1 MRRSLVLL
9 SALALACSGS
19 KSPRKLV
26 ILHTNDEHSHL
37 IGLGPEVDD
46 FPTPAASGSGIKG
59 GASRRAA
66 VFATERA
73 SAKAA
78 GADSITVS
86 AGDNMMGTL
95 VQIAATSLSPDY
107 RIMKALGYDV
117 TTLGNHEFDYGPA
130 GLAAAIDAA
139 NLAITGLPTGLPPIV
154 ASNIHFS
161 GTGPD
166 DSLAAKYDPL
176 NTDPTKPIHGK
187 YVITTPNGLKIGFIG
202 IMGADAAAVAPA
214 AAPVRFS
221 VAAGSTVD
229 NRIASLAQIFDDVKP
244 AVDSLR
250 RDDKV
255 DLVVALS
262 HGGADPD
269 SAAQSEDRAIAEN
282 VAGIDVVVSGHSH
295 TDVRVQL
302 FTNRYSGRQVAVQQ
316 AGRFGDTVGRIALTV
331 NGDGTVTFDTA
342 GSALLAVDDK
352 TTPSDTTTNT
362 VVGAAVNA
370 LESQNIPGQPFSFLK
385 YTLTQINYTVA
396 QILHT
401 TPAPVPALG
410 GTGGYYN
417 FPMTGLTFD
426 VDNTAKYQE
435 TELIDL
441 SADSMLATANL
452 IAPTDVAVE
461 AAGVVRTPALKK
473 GLTGKLGFA
482 DLFIAVPLGGSPVS
496 GTPGYPLCRFGIYLV
511 ELKAAFEVTA
521 GFAYTGH
528 NDLFVVPAGF
538 KFEYDTKR
546 APFNPTGDPT
556 NPANGRVTR
565 MWQLKPAALAAG
577 TYDGD
582 ANYDLVFDASLD
594 AAHSLPGFP
603 GWAPN
608 AGGNPLRLVRAVASL
623 YIATFATFAGIRL
636 KDPTTGLPV
645 AGNDPTKTILLRPVD
660 AGSTEIKQWEAL
672 GGYVH
677 SFANL
682 PAIYNKDDSA
692 TVLPRRAICVGAN
705 SSNPA
710 GGNCSH

>member
-1 MRRSLVLL
+1 L
-9 SALALACSGS
+9 
-19 KSPRKLV
+19 
-26 ILHTNDEHSHL
+26 
-37 IGLGPEVDD
+37 
-46 FPTPAASGSGIKG
+46 
-59 GASRRAA
+59 
-66 VFATERA
+66 
-73 SAKAA
+73 
-78 GADSITVS
+78 
-86 AGDNMMGTL
+86 
-95 VQIAATSLSPDY
+95 
-107 RIMKALGYDV
+107 
-117 TTLGNHEFDYGPA
+117 
-130 GLAAAIDAA
+130 
-139 NLAITGLPTGLPPIV
+139 
-154 ASNIHFS
+154 
-161 GTGPD
+161 
-166 DSLAAKYDPL
+166 
-176 NTDPTKPIHGK
+176 
-187 YVITTPNGLKIGFIG
+187 
-202 IMGADAAAVAPA
+202 
-214 AAPVRFS
+214 
-221 VAAGSTVD
+221 
-229 NRIASLAQIFDDVKP
+229 
-244 AVDSLR
+244 
-250 RDDKV
+250 
-255 DLVVALS
+255 
-262 HGGADPD
+262 
-269 SAAQSEDRAIAEN
+269 
-282 VAGIDVVVSGHSH
+282 
-295 TDVRVQL
+295 
-302 FTNRYSGRQVAVQQ
+302 
-316 AGRFGDTVGRIALTV
+316 
-331 NGDGTVTFDTA
+331 
-342 GSALLAVDDK
+342 
-352 TTPSDTTTNT
+352 
-362 VVGAAVNA
+362 
-370 LESQNIPGQPFSFLK
+370 
-385 YTLTQINYTVA
+385 
-396 QILHT
+396 
-401 TPAPVPALG
+401 
-410 GTGGYYN
+410 GGYYN
-417 FPMTGLTFD
+417 FTMTGLTFD

-441 SADSMLATANL
+441 SADSMLAAANL

-511 ELKAAFEVTA
+511 EVKAAFEVTA

-623 YIATFATFAGIRL
+623 YIATFATFAGIKL

-645 AGNDPTKTILLRPVD
+645 AGNDPTKTILLRPVA

-682 PAIYNKDDSA
+682 PAIYNKDDPA

-705 SSNPA
+705 SSNPT
-710 GGNCSH
+710 GGNCSQ